1 MVRLTIDGRSVTVP
15 KGTTVL
21 EAARQV
27 GVRIPTLCYLKDINQ
42 IGACRICM
50 VELEGCDRLIAS
62 CDTPCEEGLVI
73 RTNTQRV
80 RDTRRL
86 NVEMILSRHH
96 TNCTSCVRSGNCT
109 LQTLARDMNV
119 LELPFPQEPVF
130 RPWDHTYPL
139 IRDMSKCINC
149 MRCVAVCDK
158 VQAMNVWDVTGT
170 GTRTA
175 VAVRDRKDIMDA
187 GCTFCGQCI
196 THCPVGAL
204 RARDDTLKIFNAL
217 ADPEKIC
224 VVQVAPAVRAAW
236 GEDFEIPQKEATV
249 GRMVAVLKA
258 MGFDYVFDTNF
269 AADLTI
275 MEEGSEF
282 IHRMTHPGEEPM
294 PMFTS
299 CCPGWVRYVK
309 IKHPELAENLS
320 TAKSPQQMFGAVAKT
335 YFAQKLG
342 VDPEKIFCVSVMPC
356 SAKKYECAVD
366 EVNDAGAGRDVD
378 ESITTREFVRM
389 AKVCQIDPM
398 TVGEAEFDDPLGDGT
413 GAAVIFGATGGVM
426 EAALRS
432 ASFLITGQNPDPDA
446 FSSVRG
452 LDGWKERTFRAGD
465 VTVHTAVA
473 HGLGNADKLIRAIQK
488 GEVHYDFV
496 EIMACPSGCA
506 GGGGQPI
513 EEGKEL
519 GGERGKILYE
529 LDKDAPLR
537 FSHENPSVQKLYKE
551 YLDTPLS
558 EKAHHLLHTDIREW
572 KL

>member
-1 MVRLTIDGRSVTVP
+1 MVRLTIDGRNVTVP

-21 EAARQV
+21 EAARQA
-27 GVRIPTLCYLKDINQ
+27 GVRIPTLCYLKEINQ
-42 IGACRICM
+42 IGACRVCM
-50 VELEGCDRLIAS
+50 VELEGCDRLIPS
-62 CDTPCEEGLVI
+62 CDTPCEEGMVI

-109 LQTLARDMNV
+109 LQTLAREMNV
-119 LELPFPQEPVF
+119 LALPFPQEPVF
-130 RPWDHTYPL
+130 RDWDLSYPL
-139 IRDMSKCINC
+139 IRDMSKCVNC
-149 MRCVAVCDK
+149 MRCVSICDK
-158 VQAMNVWDVTGT
+158 VQNMNVWSVTGT

-175 VAVRDRKDIMDA
+175 VSIRDRKDLMDA

-204 RARDDTLKIFNAL
+204 RARDDTLKVFNAL
-217 ADPEKIC
+217 ADPNKIC

-236 GEDFEIPQKEATV
+236 GEDFDLTPEQATV
-249 GRMVAVLKA
+249 GRMVATLKA

-269 AADLTI
+269 SADLTI

-282 IHRMTHPGEEPM
+282 IQRMTNPGSAPM

-299 CCPGWVRYVK
+299 CCPGWVRFVK
-309 IKHPELAENLS
+309 IKYPELADNLS
-320 TAKSPQQMFGAVAKT
+320 TAKSPQQMFGAVTKT
-335 YFAQKLG
+335 YFARKLG
-342 VDPEKIFCVSVMPC
+342 VDPERIFCVSVMPC

-398 TVGEAEFDDPLGDGT
+398 TVEEAEFDDPLGEST

-432 ASFLITGQNPDPDA
+432 AAYLITGQNPDPDA

-465 VTVHTAVA
+465 ITVRTAVA
-473 HGLGNADKLIRAIQK
+473 NGLGNAEKLIRALKK
-488 GEVHYDFV
+488 GEVQYDFV
-496 EIMACPSGCA
+496 EIMACPGGCA

-513 EEGKEL
+513 QDGCEL
-519 GGERGKILYE
+519 AGERGKVLYD
-529 LDKDAPLR
+529 LDKNAPLR
-537 FSHENPSVQKLYKE
+537 FSHENPSVQKLYKDFLGE
-551 YLDTPLS
+551 PLGH
-558 EKAHHLLHTDIREW
+558 EAHHLLHTDIKEW

>member
-1 MVRLTIDGRSVTVP
+1 MVKLTIDGRSVSVP

-21 EAARQV
+21 EAARQA
-27 GVRIPTLCYLKDINQ
+27 GIRIPTLCYLKDINQ
-42 IGACRICM
+42 IGACRICV

-62 CDTPCEEGLVI
+62 CDTACEDGMVI

-109 LQTLARDMNV
+109 LQSMARDMNV
-119 LELPFPQEPVF
+119 LALPFPQEPVF
-130 RPWDHTYPL
+130 RPWDLSYPL
-139 IRDMSKCINC
+139 IRDMSKCVNC

-158 VQAMNVWDVTGT
+158 VQGMNVWDVTGT

-236 GEDFEIPQKEATV
+236 GEDFEISPANATV
-249 GRMVAVLKA
+249 GRMVATLKA
-258 MGFDYVFDTNF
+258 IGFDYVFDTNF

-309 IKHPELAENLS
+309 IKHPELAGNLS

-342 VDPEKIFCVSVMPC
+342 VDPERIFCVSVMPC

-398 TVGEAEFDDPLGDGT
+398 TVGEAEFDDPLGDST

-432 ASFLITGQNPDPDA
+432 AHFLITGKNPDPDA

-452 LDGWKERTFRAGD
+452 LDGWKERTFRIGD
-465 VTVHTAVA
+465 ITVRTAVA
-473 HGLGNADKLIRAIQK
+473 NGLANTDKLIRAIQK
-488 GEVHYDFV
+488 GEVQYDFV

-519 GGERGKILYE
+519 GGKRGQILYE

-537 FSHENPSVQKLYKE
+537 FSHENPSVQKLYAD
-551 YLDTPLS
+551 YLEAPLS
-558 EKAHHLLHTDIREW
+558 EKAHHLLHTDISQW

>member
-42 IGACRICM
+42 IGACRICV

-62 CDTPCEEGLVI
+62 CDTACEEGMVI
-73 RTNTQRV
+73 HTNTQRV

-96 TNCTSCVRSGNCT
+96 TNCTSCVRSGNCA

-130 RPWDHTYPL
+130 RPWNHSYPL

-149 MRCVAVCDK
+149 MRCVSVCDK
-158 VQAMNVWDVTGT
+158 VQSMNVWDVTGT

-175 VAVRDRKDIMDA
+175 VSVRDRKDLMEAD
-187 GCTFCGQCI
+187 CTFCGQCI

-236 GEDFEIPQKEATV
+236 GEDFSLTAEQASV
-249 GRMVAVLKA
+249 GRMVGMLKA

-282 IHRMTHPGEEPM
+282 IQRMTHPGEHPM

-309 IKHPELAENLS
+309 IKHPELADNLS

-335 YFAQKLG
+335 YFAKKLG
-342 VDPEKIFCVSVMPC
+342 VDPEKIFCVSIMPC
-356 SAKKYECAVD
+356 TAKKYECSVD
-366 EVNDAGAGRDVD
+366 EVNDAGVGRDVD

-389 AKVCQIDPM
+389 AKGCQLDPM
-398 TVGEAEFDDPLGDGT
+398 TVEESMFDDPLGDST

-432 ASFLITGQNPDPDA
+432 AAYLITGQNPDPDA

-465 VTVHTAVA
+465 VTVRTAVA
-473 HGLGNADKLIRAIQK
+473 NGLANADKLIRALRK
-488 GEVHYDFV
+488 GEVQYDFV
-496 EIMACPSGCA
+496 EIMACPGGCA

-513 EEGKEL
+513 EEGVEL
-519 GGERGKILYE
+519 AGVRGKILYE

-537 FSHENPSVQKLYKE
+537 FSHENPSVQKLYKDFLGE
-551 YLDTPLS
+551 PLS
-558 EKAHHLLHTDIREW
+558 HEAHHLLHTDIKEW